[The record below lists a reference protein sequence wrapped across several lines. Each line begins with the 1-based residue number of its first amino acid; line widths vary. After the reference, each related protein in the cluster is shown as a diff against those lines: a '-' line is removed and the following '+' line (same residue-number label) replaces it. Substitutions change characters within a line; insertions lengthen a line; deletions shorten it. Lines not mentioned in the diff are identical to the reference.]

1 MWIWD
6 QSAGTMS
13 RNGKV
18 VATGYAGHDYGKNNP
33 KAQNVQGIGPVPRG
47 MWSIGA
53 PRTSPNTGPYTM
65 SLTPMR
71 GTDPLGR
78 SAFRI
83 HGDSISAPGT
93 ASHGCI
99 ILPRSVRQAI
109 WNSGDHILEVVE

>member
-33 KAQNVQGIGPVPRG
+33 KAQDVKGIGPVPRG
-47 MWSIGA
+47 RWSIGA

-65 SLTPMR
+65 SLTPMQ

-99 ILPRSVRQAI
+99 ILPRAVRQAI